1 MLNRQNS
8 ETEYLIDPES
18 SVGMLILKPTNQ
30 YSSNAN
36 TSNQVTK
43 APQSPMMQIHDYQAN
58 SHADEN
64 EESQKGNI
72 VSGFYHSSKLAK
84 RQTLSQNNS
93 SCNVAEI
100 DPELKIIGS
109 HHHTQHLIKH

>member
-30 YSSNAN
+30 YSSNVT

-43 APQSPMMQIHDYQAN
+43 APQSPMMQIHDYQANN

-84 RQTLSQNNS
+84 RQTHSQNNS
-93 SCNVAEI
+93 SVNVAEI

-109 HHHTQHLIKH
+109 HRHT